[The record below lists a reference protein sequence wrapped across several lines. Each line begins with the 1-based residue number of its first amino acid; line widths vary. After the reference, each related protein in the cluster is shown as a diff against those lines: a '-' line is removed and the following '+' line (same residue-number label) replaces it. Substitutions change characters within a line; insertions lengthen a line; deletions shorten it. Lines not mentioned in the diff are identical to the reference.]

1 MSGARDAILAAVREA
16 TGGGAA
22 PGRPAVERAFRE
34 RLASPTANLIPERGR
49 GTPAELAARF
59 VAEAEAA
66 AATVARISGI
76 GQVPAAVADYLA
88 VHGLPPRVRAAPAL
102 ETVAWPERLGV
113 AVDSGPADGATAVGL
128 SRAVAGIAET
138 GTLVLPS
145 GPATP
150 TTLNYLPDVHVVVL
164 EAARIVGAYEDAWAM
179 LRREAAGADF
189 MPRAVNWISGPSRSA
204 DIELV
209 LLLGV
214 HGPRRLHILLVDGK
228 AT

>member
-1 MSGARDAILAAVREA
+1 VSGARDAILAAVRRA
-16 TGGGAA
+16 TGGNAA
-22 PGRPAVERAFRE
+22 PDRPAVERAFEE
-34 RLASPTANLIPERGR
+34 RLAKPTANRVPERGK
-49 GTPAELAARF
+49 GTPSELLAHF
-59 VAEAEAA
+59 VSEAEAA
-66 AATVARISGI
+66 AATVERLAGI
-76 GQVPAAVADYLA
+76 AQVPAAVADYLA
-88 VHGLPPRVRAAPAL
+88 VHGLPTRVRAAPAL
-102 ETVAWPERLGV
+102 ETVPWPERLGV
-113 AVDSGPADGATAVGL
+113 AVDFGKADAATPVGL

-179 LRREAAGADF
+179 LRREAAGPDF
-189 MPRAVNWISGPSRSA
+189 MPRAVNWITGPSRSA
-204 DIELV
+204 DIELA

-214 HGPRRLHILLVDGK
+214 HGPRRLHILLLDGT